1 MGKER
6 KEYEDF
12 LAFFDVCSKKER
24 SHQQKRHG
32 TAGNRFSSVSCGYS
46 CKKGDCCAMKEG
58 PTLLS
63 GWTQNDYIL
72 WYHGFISKQYGRGQ
86 ELIKKGTFPA
96 GTDWKT
102 EVEESVCCRKLSI
115 YG

>member
-1 MGKER
+1 
-6 KEYEDF
+6 
-12 LAFFDVCSKKER
+12 
-24 SHQQKRHG
+24 
-32 TAGNRFSSVSCGYS
+32 
-46 CKKGDCCAMKEG
+46 MKEG

-102 EVEESVCCRKLSI
+102 EVEESVCCRKSFLTVSDMKARLPLERRTRKERSI
-115 YG
+115 